1 MSRPPTNPPMT
12 SEEMA
17 LAARA
22 NAENKMYRGREQT
35 AEINRALVGEI
46 VGNMAAQMEAAA
58 DEARRFPLSDLDR
71 VNAVA
76 MEYVTA
82 CASAGALPTVTG
94 AAAAMGR
101 SRTAL
106 YKYGQDHPAFGEW
119 LTEFSDSCGEAA
131 AAAAIHGAT
140 AAIPTIF
147 TLKARHQWRDTVS
160 IETMQE
166 RRDPLKYEIDDE
178 ELRRKY
184 ADAFKDLPED

>member
-1 MSRPPTNPPMT
+1 MSRPPANAPMT

-58 DEARRFPLSDLDR
+58 DEARRFPLSDMER
-71 VNAVA
+71 VNQTA
-76 MEYVTA
+76 MEYVEA
-82 CASAGALPTVTG
+82 CAAAGVLPTVTG

-147 TLKARHQWRDTVS
+147 VLKSRHSWRDIISVESTPADKRTIGYDLS
-160 IETMQE
+160 E
-166 RRDPLKYEIDDE
+166 E
-178 ELRRKY
+178 ELKRF
-184 ADAFKDLPED
+184 AELPED